1 MEPNQND
8 PWILPAIQGS
18 KYERWV
24 SVPSCFRARARQCI
38 NHYLQLT
45 PRSGKSEGPSGWCLG
60 NFITALSYFWC
71 LIISGGVSHAI
82 GNHSSLS
89 LTVRLFTASRREK
102 NKIKTHSEIANDDNW
117 NKPQNIFF
125 FFFSSQSIMKM
136 REERVIWDVGCVGK
150 PGPGGPGWLAGGGE
164 LQRDTFKRNAGR
176 IKWREIFH

>member
-8 PWILPAIQGS
+8 PRILPAIQGS

-71 LIISGGVSHAI
+71 LIISGGVSHAV

-125 FFFSSQSIMKM
+125 FFFFLSVYN
-136 REERVIWDVGCVGK
+136 ENERRKSHLRCGLCGK
-150 PGPGGPGWLAGGGE
+150 AWSWGPWLAGWGWGTAKGY
-164 LQRDTFKRNAGR
+164 L
-176 IKWREIFH
+176 